1 MAVTALLYSAD
12 APDQTLEL
20 SSVAVDSLSERQL
33 LWIDLGSPTDA
44 DKQKVASL
52 LACKPEL
59 LQFEVS
65 TESRPSLVN
74 YGSCFRITA
83 RAVSLQN
90 GGERFNHDALT
101 LVVGPG
107 YVVSVHAEGTD
118 FLEGLRTREK
128 GDSAIGMLS
137 SESFAASLLDW
148 LLNTYFQA
156 LDALVREVDRVEVAI
171 LGKKIPA
178 QHLES
183 LVKARRRVAE
193 LRRALKSHRD
203 VFYGLARPDFTA
215 TELPEAKP
223 HFEALNKHYERAED
237 ELETAR
243 DLVIGSFELL
253 STRAVQ
259 KTSETMRALT
269 FVTVLMGT
277 LAFLAGIMGMNF
289 ELAFFKTGTTG
300 FLIVSGSMVALSA
313 LAVWIAFRRSW
324 I

>member
-1 MAVTALLYSAD
+1 MAVTVLLYSAD

-33 LWIDLGSPTDA
+33 LWIDLGSPGDAEKERVAALLDCKTD
-44 DKQKVASL
+44 L
-52 LACKPEL
+52 LHFGGSKP
-59 LQFEVS
+59 
-65 TESRPSLVN
+65 SRPSLVN
-74 YGSCFRITA
+74 YGSFFRITA
-83 RAVSLQN
+83 NAVSLKHGDEHFGHN
-90 GGERFNHDALT
+90 ALT
-101 LVVGPG
+101 LIVGPN
-107 YVVSVHAEGTD
+107 YVVTVHESGTD
-118 FLEGLRTREK
+118 FLEGLRDREQ
-128 GDSAIGMLS
+128 GDSAIGALS
-137 SESFAASLLDW
+137 AESFAASLLDW

-178 QHLES
+178 QYLES
-183 LVKARRRVAE
+183 LVKARRRVAG

-253 STRAVQ
+253 STRAAQ
-259 KTSETMRALT
+259 KTNETMRALT

-313 LAVWIAFRRSW
+313 LAVWIAYRRSW